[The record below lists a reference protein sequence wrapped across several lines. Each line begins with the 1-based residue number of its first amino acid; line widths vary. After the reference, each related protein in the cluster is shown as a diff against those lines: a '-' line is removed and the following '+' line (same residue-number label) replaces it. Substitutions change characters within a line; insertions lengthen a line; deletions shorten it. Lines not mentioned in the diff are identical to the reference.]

1 MNVPERSAGRN
12 PGLLRGILFLALAC
26 TASHGRA
33 ADQDA
38 DGVAD
43 DIDNCTLLSNPTQC
57 DSDADGYGNR
67 CDGDLN
73 NNGATNAQ
81 DNVLFRAQLGR
92 PSVGPAWNPADLN
105 CSGSVNAQDRTLFRG
120 LLGQSP
126 GPAAAAFGLDVRP
139 ANGTCIAPPRPTG
152 NAQVATIDAY
162 PAAPAF
168 AEPTKIIQAPGD
180 GSRWF
185 VLEKGGLIRSFSVSN
200 PAAVTNWLDFR
211 SKVNNSYQETGML
224 GMAFHPNYPA
234 TPEVYVSY
242 TGDPPGIVS
251 KVSRVIL
258 DNVTTPANITEQVL
272 IRVNQP
278 FDNHNGGDIAF
289 GPDGFLYLGIG
300 DGGSTGDPQNNARN
314 PTRLLGKMLRINVLG
329 VPFPGTGYNIPAGN
343 PHAANPKCGPGANA
357 LPCPEIYASGLR
369 NPWRWSFDA
378 PTGQLWAGDVGQNSW
393 EEVDVIELGGDYGWR
408 CREATHPYNS
418 SGCPVAGLTD
428 PIAEY
433 AHTGGNNA
441 ITGGFVYRGAA
452 LTALQG
458 RYVFADFGSGRIWA
472 LKPDGQGGYDNDEL
486 VDTPYNISAFGTD
499 AAGEHYFADY
509 GNGRIRRLVAAG
521 PVTPDTIPASL
532 GATGCMLPGDQRQ
545 PATGLVPYGVNAP
558 FWSDG
563 ATKTRYLALPDG
575 ATINVEPGTGNTG
588 GDWDLPPGAVVVKNF
603 ALNGLPVETRLLMR
617 HPDGIWAGYT
627 YEWNAEGTQASRVIG
642 GKTRQVNGQTWIYP
656 GEGECMGCH
665 TQAAG
670 FSLGLTTAQLNGP
683 LPYPTTSR
691 TANQLATLEHIG
703 MLGAPLPAPPASLP
717 KLPDP
722 ADASQPLGN
731 RARSWLD
738 TNCANCHQPGG
749 PTPSSMDLR
758 YATALAATGTCN
770 AVPQAGDLGIPDARL
785 IAPGEAARS
794 VVVARIGRRDAHG
807 MPPLA
812 SALVDPA
819 GVALL
824 TTWIN
829 ALTGC

>member
-1 MNVPERSAGRN
+1 M
-12 PGLLRGILFLALAC
+12 LLAAVAF
-26 TASHGRA
+26 TSSQGRA

-38 DGVAD
+38 DGVVD
-43 DIDNCTLLSNPTQC
+43 DIDNCTLVANPTQC

-81 DNVLFRAQLGR
+81 DNVLFRAQLGQ
-92 PSVGPAWNPADLN
+92 PSVAPAYNPADLN

-120 LLGQSP
+120 MLGQPP

-139 ANGTCIAPPRPTG
+139 VNTTCIAPPRPTG
-152 NAQVATIDAY
+152 NARVATVDAY

-168 AEPTKIIQAPGD
+168 NEPTKIIQAPGD

-185 VLEKGGLIRSFSVSN
+185 VLERGGLIRTFSGSN
-200 PAAVTNWLDFR
+200 PAVVTDWLDFR
-211 SKVNNSYQETGML
+211 SKVNSSYWETGML
-224 GMAFHPNYPA
+224 GMAFHPDYPS

-242 TGDPPGIVS
+242 TGDPPGVVS
-251 KVSRVIL
+251 KISRVIL
-258 DNVTTPANITEQVL
+258 DNVTTPANVTEQVV
-272 IRVNQP
+272 IQVNQP

-289 GPDGFLYLGIG
+289 GPDGFLYIGLG
-300 DGGSTGDPQNNARN
+300 DGGSGGDPLNNARN

-329 VPFPGTGYNIPAGN
+329 VAFPDPGYIIPASN
-343 PHAANPKCGPGANA
+343 PHAANPRCGPAANA

-369 NPWRWSFDA
+369 NPWRWSFDG
-378 PTGQLWAGDVGQNSW
+378 PTGQLWAGDVGQGAW

-408 CREATHPYNS
+408 CREATHAFDS
-418 SGCPVAGLTD
+418 SGCPAAGLTD
-428 PIAEY
+428 PVSEY
-433 AHTGGNNA
+433 AHADGNA
-441 ITGGFVYRGAA
+441 SVTGGFVYRGSA
-452 LTALQG
+452 LPALQG
-458 RYVFADFGSGRIWA
+458 RYVFADFSSGRIWG
-472 LKPDGQGGYDNDEL
+472 LRPDGLGGYDSDEL

-499 AAGEHYFADY
+499 ASRELYIADY
-509 GNGRIRRLVAAG
+509 GNGRIRRIVAAG
-521 PVTPDTIPASL
+521 PTTPDTIPASL
-532 GATGCMLPGDQRQ
+532 GDTGCVLTTSQSQ
-545 PATGLVPYGVNAP
+545 PAPGLIPYGVSAP

-563 ATKTRYLALPDG
+563 AVKTRYLALPDG
-575 ATINVEPGTGNTG
+575 ATIDVEPSSGNAG

-603 ALNGLPVETRLLMR
+603 ALNGLPIETRLLMR

-627 YEWNAEGTQASRVIG
+627 YEWNASGTAASRVKG
-642 GKTRQVNGQTWIYP
+642 GKTRQVNGQNWIYP
-656 GEGECMGCH
+656 SEGECMSCH

-683 LPYPTTSR
+683 LLYPTTGR

-703 MLGAPLPAPPASLP
+703 MLSAPLPAPPASLP

-722 ADASQPLGN
+722 GDASQPLGN

-738 TNCANCHQPGG
+738 TNCAQCHQPGG

-758 YATALAATGTCN
+758 YATALAATGTCD
-770 AVPQAGDLGIPDARL
+770 VPPQAGDLGIANARL
-785 IAPGEAARS
+785 IAPGDAGRS
-794 VVVARIGRRDAHG
+794 VVVARMGRRDAHG
-807 MPPLA
+807 MPPLG
-812 SALVDPA
+812 SALVDSA

-824 TTWIN
+824 TAWVN
-829 ALTGC
+829 ALTGCQ